1 MYSIRINLRK
11 DIFSQNS
18 SFVILYKN
26 MKMLCTAF
34 FYLLMNFKKL
44 VRTFFISHYDL
55 QILKVSVNLEILD
68 VNVVDTPWNTPAIWV
83 YETFFYFSQQ
93 NLVL

>member
-1 MYSIRINLRK
+1 MCSVRINLRK
-11 DIFSQNS
+11 DDFSQNPN
-18 SFVILYKN
+18 FMILYKN

-44 VRTFFISHYDL
+44 VCTFFISHYDL

-68 VNVVDTPWNTPAIWV
+68 VNAGEIPWNTPYVENDANFAAI
-83 YETFFYFSQQ
+83 SG
-93 NLVL
+93 